1 MLFTPSDSYTLT
13 SFIILIVITIFLC
26 LKTILKINKSQLWIV
41 LFGLIVLI
49 LSLGAIFEI
58 TSDNIIPL
66 APLFLIMNIFFA
78 IALTLSN
85 FGKNITLTVSYTA
98 LLGLQSFRF
107 PLELILHKWAQIGV
121 VPQTMTWTGQNID
134 IIAGIIC
141 LIFIP
146 FYKKYIGFVWT
157 AQIIGF
163 SLLLNVIRV
172 AVMSS
177 PFPFS
182 WPLDKPLQVIFHFPY
197 VLIVPCFVTVAL
209 SCHLLVFRKL
219 LSK

>member
-1 MLFTPSDSYTLT
+1 MLFVPSDSYTLI
-13 SFIILIVITIFLC
+13 SFIVLIVITIFLS
-26 LKTILKINKSQLWIV
+26 LKSIFKIYKSKLWIV

-49 LSLGAIFEI
+49 LSLGAIFGI

-66 APLFLIMNIFFA
+66 APLFLIINIFFA
-78 IALTLSN
+78 VTLTFSK

-107 PLELILHKWAQIGV
+107 PLELILHQWTQTGV
-121 VPQTMTWTGQNID
+121 IPQTMTWTGQNID
-134 IIAGIIC
+134 IVAGIIC

-146 FYKKYIGFVWT
+146 FYKKHLGFVWT

-182 WPLDKPLQVIFHFPY
+182 WPLDKPLQLIFHFPY